1 MTLPQDEIE
10 SYTLSKIAPKG
21 GQFGDAVQMVLAKE
35 RAERF
40 KKNPSF
46 FEASKIKSLEKKNT
60 RAELAA
66 VDVINFNSLSVEN
79 ESLPEV

>member
-1 MTLPQDEIE
+1 
-10 SYTLSKIAPKG
+10 
-21 GQFGDAVQMVLAKE
+21 MVLAKE

-66 VDVINFNSLSVEN
+66 VDVINFNSLSIEN